1 MKWLCEV
8 LAMTII
14 LEDRK
19 FIWEQND
26 LKTFREMWKRG
37 DSIKNIARRFKCKE
51 IDIALLVLDQAEK
64 GNIEARKSGLMGV
77 E

>member
-1 MKWLCEV
+1 
-8 LAMTII
+8 MTII

-37 DSIKNIARRFKCKE
+37 DSIKNIARRFRCKE